1 MAQEKVA
8 DGGLAQK
15 AEVEGEDGRAVVLW
29 MHKEQ
34 KW

>member
-15 AEVEGEDGRAVVLW
+15 AEVEGEDGRAVVFVDA
-29 MHKEQ
+29 
-34 KW
+34 